1 MKYTGLMN
9 FSNRTIVVTGG
20 ASGIGKAIGRKFGLS
35 GFKVCIGDI
44 EEQALIDTLRTFE
57 DEGIEAC
64 GQRTDVSDK
73 TSMNEFSDYVS
84 SEIGPPAVVCLNAGV
99 GAGGPMGQVNLK
111 DWEWVL
117 AVNLWGVIHGINL
130 FLPAL
135 EKQNEGHIV
144 VTASVAGHL
153 SYPGMGPYNASK
165 HAVLTMAETL
175 YLELKQANSNIEVSA
190 LCPGLV
196 RTQILDSGRNKHEK
210 FQNIALEQNK
220 HKNMASQELIEEMY
234 SNALDP
240 RDVGEMVF
248 EAVEAK
254 QFYIFTDEVHAEHIK
269 LRHRLIEGSHN
280 PTMDGNLIDHA
291 LDDHLAPGKLKT
303 TGEEN

>member
-1 MKYTGLMN
+1 MN
-9 FSNRTIVVTGG
+9 FTNRTIVVTGG
-20 ASGIGKAIGRKFGLS
+20 ASGIGKSIARKFGLS

-44 EEQALIDTLRTFE
+44 EEQPLVDTLRTFR
-57 DEGIEAC
+57 DEGIEAY
-64 GQRTDVSDK
+64 GQLTDVSDE
-73 TSMNEFSDYVS
+73 TSMNEFSDYIS
-84 SEIGPPAVVCLNAGV
+84 SEVGPPGVVCLNAGV

-130 FLPAL
+130 FLPTL

-210 FQNIALEQNK
+210 FQNIALEQSEHENI
-220 HKNMASQELIEEMY
+220 ASQELIQEMY
-234 SNALDP
+234 ANALDP
-240 RDVGEMVF
+240 RDVAEMVF
-248 EAVEAK
+248 EAVK
-254 QFYIFTDEVHAEHIK
+254 TKRFYVFTDEVHAEHIK

-291 LDDHLAPGKLKT
+291 FDNGQIPEKLKT
-303 TGEEN
+303 SDKKK